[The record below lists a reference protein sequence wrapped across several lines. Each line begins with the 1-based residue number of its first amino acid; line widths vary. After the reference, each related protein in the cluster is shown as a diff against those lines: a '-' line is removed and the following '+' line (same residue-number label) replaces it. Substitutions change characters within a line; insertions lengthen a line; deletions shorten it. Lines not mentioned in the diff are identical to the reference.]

1 MCGIAGFLEAP
12 ARSGADTLRDRIG
25 AMTDAMHLRG
35 PDDRGIWADAAS
47 GIAFGHRR
55 LSIIDLSPNGRQPM
69 QSANGRFVLT
79 YNGEVFNYPELRDE
93 LAAAGCRFRGTSDT
107 EVILEGVTV
116 WGLERTVERLIGM
129 FAIALWDRETRT
141 LHLIR
146 DRLGIKPLY
155 WGLPG
160 GGLLLFG
167 SELKALRAHRGW
179 TPEIDRDALDAF
191 LRFGYVPAPRSIYR
205 GIAKLEPG
213 TILTVQADAL
223 ARGAPPT
230 IRRFWD
236 LRAVAARGL
245 SDRLAPD
252 DAAAA
257 DALDSLL
264 RDAVRRRMIA
274 DVPLGAFLSGGID
287 SSTVVA
293 LMQAQSSRPVRTFS
307 IGFREAGYDEAP
319 AARAVARHLGTDHEE
334 LYVGPAEALATIP
347 HLPLWFDE
355 PFADSSQIPTHLVS
369 AMARRHVT
377 VALSGDGGDE
387 LFAGYN
393 RHLAA
398 YRLARAAAVPAPLR
412 RAAAGLLAAVPP
424 ARWDR
429 AAALLPSGVRPPQLG
444 DKLHKLAALLA
455 APEDAGRAYRRLV
468 TLWTGEDLVP
478 GAGREPAVTALDDP
492 ALTAAA
498 AAGDPVER
506 FQLFDMATYLPDD
519 ILTKVDRASMAVALE
534 ARVPLLDHRVVEFA
548 WRLPPS
554 MRIRDGR
561 SKWLLRQV
569 LARYVP
575 PSLTDRPKSGFAL
588 PIDGWLRGPLR
599 GWAEDLLDPARLRRE
614 GYIAAEPVR
623 AAWTAHLSGRANHQH
638 RLWAVLMFQAWLE
651 RDQTAMEAPDG
662 AAASRTA
669 ALGAAAV
676 PAAAAG

>member
-1 MCGIAGFLEAP
+1 MCGIAGFLEAS
-12 ARSGADTLRDRIG
+12 ARNGADTMRERVG
-25 AMTDAMHLRG
+25 AMTDAMRLRG
-35 PDDRGIWADAAS
+35 PDDRGIWADAAA
-47 GIAFGHRR
+47 GVAFGHRR
-55 LSIIDLSPNGRQPM
+55 LSVIDLSPTGRQPM
-69 QSANGRFVLT
+69 QSANGRFVIT
-79 YNGEVFNYPELRDE
+79 YNGEVFNYPDLRDE
-93 LAAAGCRFRGTSDT
+93 LAAAGGRFRGTSDT
-107 EVILEGVTV
+107 EVILEGCTV

-155 WGLPG
+155 WGRPG

-167 SELKALRAHRGW
+167 SELKALRAHPAW

-205 GIAKLEPG
+205 GVAKLEPG
-213 TILTVQADAL
+213 SILTVQTDAL
-223 ARGAPPT
+223 ARGATPT

-245 SDRLAPD
+245 SDRLALD

-319 AARAVARHLGTDHEE
+319 AARAVARHLGTDHDE

-347 HLPLWFDE
+347 HLPHWFDE

-398 YRLARAAAVPAPLR
+398 YRLTHAAAVPAPLR

-429 AAALLPSGVRPPQLG
+429 AAAALLPSQIRPPQFG
-444 DKLHKLAALLA
+444 DKLHKLAALLVASDDA
-455 APEDAGRAYRRLV
+455 ARAYRRLV
-468 TLWTGEDLVP
+468 TLWTDHGLVP
-478 GAGREPAVTALDDP
+478 GAGSAATALDDP
-492 ALTAAA
+492 ALSAAV
-498 AAGDPVER
+498 GSGGPVER

-561 SKWLLRQV
+561 SKWLLRRV

-575 PSLTDRPKSGFAL
+575 SSLTDRPKSGFAL

-599 GWAEDLLDPARLRRE
+599 DWAEDLLDPARLRRE
-614 GYIAAEPVR
+614 GYVAAEPVR
-623 AAWTAHLSGRANHQH
+623 AAWTAHLSGHANHQH

-651 RDQTAMEAPDG
+651 RERAVTDAPASG
-662 AAASRTA
+662 ATMLHTA
-669 ALGAAAV
+669 A
-676 PAAAAG
+676 AAAAG